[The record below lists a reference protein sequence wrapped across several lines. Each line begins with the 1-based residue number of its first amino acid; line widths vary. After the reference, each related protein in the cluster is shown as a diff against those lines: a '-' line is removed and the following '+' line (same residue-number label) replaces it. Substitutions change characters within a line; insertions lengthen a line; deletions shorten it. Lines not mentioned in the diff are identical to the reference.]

1 MKLNWVEAISIRGGF
16 TFYSAWLLVATI
28 LNITFWLKAS
38 GSKINLAWSIATLY
52 IVCCTY
58 FTISL
63 RLKNPLFS
71 LVYFWV
77 LSGIANNAKARRL
90 SVADEAT
97 FTKYL
102 DICFYVH
109 GVLFT
114 IVLVYSIRGKMNGSH
129 SSGLLY

>member
-16 TFYSAWLLVATI
+16 SFYSAWLLVATI
-28 LNITFWLKAS
+28 LNITFWFKAS
-38 GSKINLAWSIATLY
+38 GAKNSLAWSIATLY
-52 IVCCTY
+52 VACALY

-63 RLKNPLFS
+63 WLKNPLYS

-90 SVADEAT
+90 PVADEAT

-102 DICFYVH
+102 DICFYLH

-114 IVLVYSIRGKMNGSH
+114 VVLVYSIRGKMSGSH
-129 SSGLLY
+129 TSGLFH